1 MADTAPLDADALAE
15 LGAALADSACVMQ
28 SSGMI
33 GADVDGE
40 IVLIG
45 VETGRYH
52 GLDPVGSAIWRALE
66 KPIRVDALCAH
77 MVAHF
82 AGDAATI
89 ERETRTFVARLMS
102 RGLARAAE

>member
-1 MADTAPLDADALAE
+1 MAEAVLPDADALAE
-15 LGAALADSACVMQ
+15 LGAALADSAIVVQ
-28 SSGMI
+28 STGMI

-66 KPIRVDALCAH
+66 TPIRVDTLCAQ

-82 AGDAATI
+82 EGDPATI
-89 ERETRTFVARLMS
+89 TYETRTFVARLLS
-102 RGLARAAE
+102 RGLATTAA

>member
-1 MADTAPLDADALAE
+1 MADPMPIDAQALAE
-15 LGAALADSACVMQ
+15 HGAGLADATLVVQ
-28 SSGMI
+28 SPAMI

-52 GLDPVGSAIWRALE
+52 GLDTVGSAIWRALE
-66 KPIRVDALCAH
+66 TPIRVDALCAK

-82 AGDAATI
+82 EGDAATI
-89 ERETRTFVARLMS
+89 TDETRAFLARLLS
-102 RGLARAAE
+102 GGVATLSG

>member
-1 MADTAPLDADALAE
+1 MADGPPLDAETLAE
-15 LGAALADSACVMQ
+15 VSAALDDSALVTQ
-28 SSGMI
+28 STGVI

-52 GLDPVGSAIWRALE
+52 GFDSVGSAIWRALE
-66 KPIRVDALCAH
+66 TPIRVDDLCAR
-77 MVAHF
+77 MVTHF

-89 ERETRTFVARLMS
+89 TLETRAFVVRLLS
-102 RGLARAAE
+102 RDLAKTVA